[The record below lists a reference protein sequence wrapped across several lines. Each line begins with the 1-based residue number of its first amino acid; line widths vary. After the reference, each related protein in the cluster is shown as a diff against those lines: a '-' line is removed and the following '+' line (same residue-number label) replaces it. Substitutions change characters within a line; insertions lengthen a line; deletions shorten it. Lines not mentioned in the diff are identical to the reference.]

1 MDQMAMLWAYQKE
14 DMKAEQLAQE
24 MRRNPNRLQ
33 LEKDRDTI
41 LNHQKDFKRIEEELA
56 AMADRMDVLVAALPR
71 CEEQLRTL
79 QDKLAESEP
88 EDTET
93 VAALL
98 REATSLAG
106 TIKDYEQELKRI
118 AKESNTQAQRQVAI
132 RRQAAATK
140 QEYTKLKAVY
150 DKELVDQKAEL
161 EKQRAEARSKAEGI
175 DADMMERYLAIKKHV
190 TPPIAKLYGGQC
202 MGCNTALPSALLQK
216 IRSSSGIV
224 ECETCGRMLYVQA

>member
-1 MDQMAMLWAYQKE
+1 MEQMAMLWAYQKE
-14 DMKAEQLAQE
+14 DMKAEQLALD

-41 LNHQKDFKRIEEELA
+41 LNHQKDFKRIEDELA
-56 AMADRMDVLVAALPR
+56 QMADRMDVLAAALPR
-71 CEEQLRTL
+71 CEEQLNAL

-88 EDTET
+88 EDAEA
-93 VAALL
+93 VEALL
-98 REATSLAG
+98 KEATSLAG

-132 RRQAAATK
+132 RSQAAATK
-140 QEYTKLKAVY
+140 QEFTKLKEVY
-150 DKELVDQKAEL
+150 DKELAEQKAEL
-161 EKQRAEARSKAEGI
+161 EKQRAAAKGKAEGI
-175 DADMMERYLAIKKHV
+175 DAALMDRYNTIKKHV
-190 TPPIAKLYGGQC
+190 TPPIAKLYSGQC

-216 IRSSSGIV
+216 IRSSSDIV